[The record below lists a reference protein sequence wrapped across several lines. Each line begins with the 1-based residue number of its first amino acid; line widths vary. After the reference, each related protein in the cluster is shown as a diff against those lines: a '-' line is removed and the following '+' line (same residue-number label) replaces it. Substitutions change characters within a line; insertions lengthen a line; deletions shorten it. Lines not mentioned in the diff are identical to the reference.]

1 MISLQLPSVVRP
13 ESIRCDLHPARIAVI
28 YLVAGKRRLCAE
40 CEQGRRGK

>member
-13 ESIRCDLHPARIAVI
+13 ESIRCDLHPERIAVL

-40 CEQGRRGK
+40 CEQGRRDK

>member
-1 MISLQLPSVVRP
+1 MSGRF
-13 ESIRCDLHPARIAVI
+13 ESIRCDLHPERTAVL